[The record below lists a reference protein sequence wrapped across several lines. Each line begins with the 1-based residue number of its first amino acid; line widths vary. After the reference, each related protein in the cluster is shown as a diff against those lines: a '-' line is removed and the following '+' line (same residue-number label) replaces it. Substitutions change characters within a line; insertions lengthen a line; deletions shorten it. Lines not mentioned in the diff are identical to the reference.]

1 MLMLNLLLLKHEK
14 VMTLSNNNRF
24 NQSILAYTKMFGM
37 VKGKKCLYG
46 NMPNL
51 TARKNKFF
59 ALKEIRRLATSINN
73 KVTVLVVDDSQEWIK
88 NEIYGLIYEIY
99 SLC

>member
-1 MLMLNLLLLKHEK
+1 
-14 VMTLSNNNRF
+14 MTLSNNNRF

-73 KVTVLVVDDSQEWIK
+73 KVSALVVDDSQEWIK
-88 NEIYGLIYEIY
+88 NDIYGLIKEIY